1 MDIMVG
7 DKVTLKKPHPCGCNV
22 FLVTR
27 VGMDFKLR
35 CTKCDHEIMTPR
47 AKIQKFIKHID
58 VSERKTD

>member
-1 MDIMVG
+1 MDIQVG

-35 CTKCDHEIMTPR
+35 CEKCDHEIMTPR
-47 AKIQKFIKHID
+47 TKIQKFIKHIAKGQ
-58 VSERKTD
+58 RA